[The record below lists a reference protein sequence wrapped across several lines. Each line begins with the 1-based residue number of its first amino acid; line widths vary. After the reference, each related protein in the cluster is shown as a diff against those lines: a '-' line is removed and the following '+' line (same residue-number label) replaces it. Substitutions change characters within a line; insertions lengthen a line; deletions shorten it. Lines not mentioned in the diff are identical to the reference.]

1 MLHTEKN
8 NISDLQTHSNSEN
21 CQLSTVNYKLNKD
34 KYRLLCNTE
43 NSFPLFSRDWW
54 LDAACG
60 ETKWEVLLTE
70 EKGKILAALPVY
82 IPHRGVISMPP
93 YTQTMGPWFAPESKA
108 TKYTRTLGKRQAI
121 CKEFTDVLTS
131 LSSDKI
137 SPQNNI

>member
-93 YTQTMGPWFAPESKA
+93 YTQTMGPWFAPQSKD
-108 TKYTRTLGKRQAI
+108 TNYTRTLGKRQEI
-121 CKEFTDVLTS
+121 
-131 LSSDKI
+131 
-137 SPQNNI
+137 